1 MSYATEGPFVRD
13 PATAMHFY
21 HDEWVYK
28 RLSDLSIHEEPFG
41 YAHTD
46 RFPKCYLSGPMTGL
60 PYFNFHAFEVV
71 AKQLRDAGWFVY
83 SPRENDAEKGVVPNA
98 EGKITDALPAYK
110 DLMKKDLWQV
120 CDADAVFVMPGWEWS
135 EGCRLEVDVAHR
147 VRVPVYS
154 FPGVREIPAEL
165 VVPHEFSSRHRPPE
179 EDVQDPPG
187 DRYPWA
193 YPLQSPES
201 PSKAPPLDFGDEYRG
216 LDPDTGGA
224 KGRRQ
229 ATFSQMSLYADVE
242 VAKVHGF
249 GVAKY
254 PDEATFPN
262 WRKGMPWSWFYDA
275 LRRHIAGYW
284 SGEDINP
291 ESGLLHLGHAR
302 WMIDSLI
309 EYYYLGIGND
319 DRPASVRKS
328 MEVPDA
334 R

>member
-1 MSYATEGPFVRD
+1 VSYARSLYYIASDTHERLREL
-13 PATAMHFY
+13 ATQEKAFDQH
-21 HDEWVYK
+21 W
-28 RLSDLSIHEEPFG
+28 
-41 YAHTD
+41 
-46 RFPKCYLSGPMTGL
+46 PKCYLSGPMTGL

-83 SPRENDAEKGVVPNA
+83 SPRENDREKGLEPNP
-98 EGKITDALPAYK
+98 EGKLSEDHPAYK
-110 DLMKKDLWQV
+110 ELMKTDLWQV
-120 CDADAVFVMPGWEWS
+120 CDSDAVFVMPGWEWS
-135 EGCRLEVDVAHR
+135 EGCKLEADVAHR
-147 VRVPVYS
+147 VNVPVYS
-154 FPGVREIPAEL
+154 FPGVREIPAPKH
-165 VVPHEFSSRHRPPE
+165 VPHEFSSRAQPLKGLGLDEIEFLPRLKVGGTFHFA
-179 EDVQDPPG
+179 QKK
-187 DRYPWA
+187 A
-193 YPLQSPES
+193 APLQGTES
-201 PSKAPPLDFGDEYRG
+201 PPAAPPLDFGEEYRG
-216 LDPDTGGA
+216 LDPDTGGT

-229 ATFSQMSLYADVE
+229 ATFAQTSLYADVE

-309 EYYYLGIGND
+309 EYYYLELGND
-319 DRPASVRKS
+319 DRPASVRR
-328 MEVPDA
+328 D